1 MPRRRSK
8 VDRRGAISP
17 LIREDFIEAD
27 SRVGADA
34 RRALPPDDILLQAVA
49 KTQRHQRA
57 PIVLEVQTSGVNTA
71 ASGVHNVIGNMA
83 HVTRRPRSNRGAAVA
98 DNKLSSHILPTS
110 STMVGVCMT
119 AVTLVKLGETTTA
132 LTRVDELMAFDGLL
146 FLVSAILSYM
156 AIRTTTRLAIG
167 LERMAD
173 AVFMLGLCLT
183 VVASFLL
190 AYSIF

>member
-1 MPRRRSK
+1 MYA
-8 VDRRGAISP
+8 RGVRERPVTFFYRPARKLALAGGLQSCRGETPPAPARP
-17 LIREDFIEAD
+17 LRPCTP
-27 SRVGADA
+27 S
-34 RRALPPDDILLQAVA
+34 
-49 KTQRHQRA
+49 
-57 PIVLEVQTSGVNTA
+57 
-71 ASGVHNVIGNMA
+71 IGSAA
-83 HVTRRPRSNRGAAVA
+83 HVTGRQASIHGAAVT

-119 AVTLVKLGETTTA
+119 AVSLVKLGETTTA

-146 FLVSAILSYM
+146 FLVSAVLSYM

-167 LERMAD
+167 LERIAD

-190 AYSIF
+190 AYSIL

>member
-1 MPRRRSK
+1 MYARGVRERPVTFFYRPARKLALAGGLQSCRGETPPAPVRRRRLCTPS
-8 VDRRGAISP
+8 I
-17 LIREDFIEAD
+17 
-27 SRVGADA
+27 VG
-34 RRALPPDDILLQAVA
+34 P
-49 KTQRHQRA
+49 
-57 PIVLEVQTSGVNTA
+57 
-71 ASGVHNVIGNMA
+71 A
-83 HVTRRPRSNRGAAVA
+83 HVTRQPASNPGAAVT

-119 AVTLVKLGETTTA
+119 AVTLVKLGETTTM

-146 FLVSAILSYM
+146 FLVSAFLSYM

-190 AYSIF
+190 AYSIL